1 MEKIKISITLIVT
14 IVSISIMFGCAENGK
29 SEVVAEILP
38 FEKLCTVEKWKNV
51 AFEGYISPTSVDCKG
66 TKRRRS
72 STTSIN
78 ECSVKV
84 FSNPQETGKSVL
96 VTINAQQGDSKFN
109 EITVPSNNYKVE
121 DFKVYDN
128 EEKLIPIRSRTRI
141 TGTLRN
147 TDECH
152 LDAER
157 LDVVN

>member
-1 MEKIKISITLIVT
+1 MVKMKKLKTLIA
-14 IVSISIMFGCAENGK
+14 SIGAAALFAGCSENGK
-29 SEVVAEILP
+29 SDVIAEVQP
-38 FEKLCTVEKWKNV
+38 FEKLCSFEKWKNV

-66 TKRRRS
+66 TKGKRS

-78 ECSVKV
+78 ECTVRV
-84 FSNPQETGKSVL
+84 FSNQQETGKSIL
-96 VTINAQQGDSKFN
+96 VTIEAQQGDTKFN
-109 EITVPSNNYKVE
+109 EIIVPPSNYKVE

-128 EEKLIPIRSRTRI
+128 EEKLIAVGSKTRI

-147 TDECH
+147 IDQCH